1 MNKPSSSRRVR
12 VSVIV
17 PMYNAERFIGE
28 CIESVLAQSLADFEL
43 IVVDDGSVDGSSPVV
58 EGHAR
63 ADSRVRPLRHP
74 GGENRGVS
82 RSREL
87 AVAHAR
93 GEYIAFLDAD
103 DVFGPRKL
111 ERQTEELDRR
121 PHCVL
126 CHTGMT
132 VIREPGLDGDG
143 LAGWSTKVSD
153 RFAERHFRMK
163 RSTIEEYQLLER
175 PDAFHRNYILNS
187 TVMIRA
193 SALSGIRFGY
203 PQLFQ
208 IEDWTLFIRL
218 ALAGPF
224 LLLPEPLTR
233 WRRHPGQSTLQTEG
247 DRLKT
252 AYRRLEFLLYLLAAI
267 EDPRVRGPAAAA
279 LPDALQDAVGCYA
292 EGAESPDA
300 WSPGPLDIVQLSPS
314 EHRRRRQRK
323 QLAKWWRTLFGR

>member
-1 MNKPSSSRRVR
+1 MNKPSSTRRVR
-12 VSVIV
+12 VSVSV
-17 PMYNAERFIGE
+17 PMYNAERFIAD
-28 CIESVLAQSLADFEL
+28 CIESVLNQSFADFEL
-43 IVVDDGSVDGSSPVV
+43 IVVDDGSVDGSSSIV
-58 EGHAR
+58 EEYAR
-63 ADSRVRPLRHP
+63 VDSRIRPLRHP
-74 GGENRGVS
+74 RGENRGVS

-93 GEYIAFLDAD
+93 GDYIALLDAD
-103 DVFGPRKL
+103 DTFEPQKL
-111 ERQTEELDRR
+111 ERQVEELDRR

-126 CHTGMT
+126 CHTGIT
-132 VIREPGLDGDG
+132 VSRESELDVGG
-143 LAGWSTKVSD
+143 LAGWSAVISD
-153 RFAERHFRMK
+153 RLAERHFRMK

-187 TVMIRA
+187 TVMIRS
-193 SALSGIRFGY
+193 SALTGVRFGF

-224 LLLPEPLTR
+224 LLLPEPLAR
-233 WRRHPGQSTLQTEG
+233 WRKHLEQSTRQTEG
-247 DRLKT
+247 DRLKI

-292 EGAESPDA
+292 EDAGSSPA
-300 WSPGPLDIVQLSPS
+300 GNPGPLELADLSPFR
-314 EHRRRRQRK
+314 HRLRRLRK
-323 QLAKWWRTLFGR
+323 LLFKWARTLFGR